1 MEQLMLKTI
10 DHVKHVSKRRVSLDS
25 IQQRINKISAI
36 NLDNE
41 TLKLELEQMII
52 KGLIN
57 QNYKILHR
65 DRLHLE
71 NVPSPVRLISPSPM
85 RTEATQTKI

>member
-1 MEQLMLKTI
+1 MLNMSVREEYPSTAF
-10 DHVKHVSKRRVSLDS
+10 SKGLTKSVQS
-25 IQQRINKISAI
+25 ISII
-36 NLDNE
+36 NE
-41 TLKLELEQMII
+41 TLKLELDQMII
-52 KGLIN
+52 KGLID
-57 QNYKILHR
+57 QSYKILHR